1 MITQIGFL
9 RKGDVFRFEGDIY
22 KVGHLLESTNG
33 YVSCIDV
40 NTGKK
45 KRLHI
50 DVDVEIE
57 QANWNLLKGVKQ
69 SEVFKQE
76 EMWWN
81 SEKNYCK
88 WNYSD
93 RVRTTRYGSGNKSNG
108 NRAEIAFIVGGF
120 KGMNKV
126 QNTLRKR
133 YNN

>member
-76 EMWWN
+76 EMWRN

-88 WNYSD
+88 WNYSG
-93 RVRTTRYGSGNKSNG
+93 RVRTTRYGSRNKGNGK
-108 NRAEIAFIVGGF
+108 
-120 KGMNKV
+120 
-126 QNTLRKR
+126 
-133 YNN
+133 